1 VARAQLPKFARIG
14 VLIGI
19 AESDPEGQD
28 RVATFRQALQELG
41 WSEGRNV
48 RFDVRLCAGDR
59 RGATRSP
66 LDVDHHWRG
75 GRAASAVTRTQSLNT
90 FSARS
95 EASSAQM
102 RMRLS
107 RGAMCMGCIMAGSE
121 ETLSSLTKRLFRQHR
136 S

>member
-28 RVATFRQALQELG
+28 RVATFRQALQKLG

-48 RFDVRLCAGDR
+48 RFDVRFCAGDR

-102 RMRLS
+102 RMRL
-107 RGAMCMGCIMAGSE
+107 
-121 ETLSSLTKRLFRQHR
+121 
-136 S
+136 